1 MRTERSPI
9 DDFKAIH
16 QALQRNTPKQ
26 PTIIPEA
33 LKEYAEQMGMQE
45 GKDFIV
51 NKCYTGA

>member
-1 MRTERSPI
+1 MRTERNPI
-9 DDFKAIH
+9 DDFNAIH
-16 QALQRNTPKQ
+16 QALQRNAPKQ

>member
-1 MRTERSPI
+1 MRTERNAI
-9 DDFKAIH
+9 DDFKAMH
-16 QALQRNTPKQ
+16 QAMQRNTLKQ

-51 NKCYTGA
+51 NKYYTGA

>member
-9 DDFKAIH
+9 DDLKAMH
-16 QALQRNTPKQ
+16 QTLQQNTPKQ
-26 PTIIPEA
+26 PTIIPEV

-51 NKCYTGA
+51 NKFYTGA

>member
-1 MRTERSPI
+1 MRTERNPI

-16 QALQRNTPKQ
+16 QTLQQNTPKQ
-26 PTIIPEA
+26 PTIIPEV

-51 NKCYTGA
+51 NKFYTGA